1 MSVLR
6 EQPVAPDAC
15 DHCGLPV
22 PAGLYDAEAEH
33 QFCCAG
39 CRAVFDTI
47 RGFGLERF
55 YALKEEDDTKLQ
67 ANPRGGGFETF
78 DHEAFLERHVD
89 RLPGGLCGIDLQL
102 EGLHCAA
109 CIWLLEHTP
118 KILDGVVEVRV
129 DFGRKRARVV
139 WDPSR
144 VLLSRIAETLDS
156 LGYTPRPYVG
166 SPLDEIRRKE
176 SRRLLVRMAVA
187 GALAAN
193 VMLMSFALFAGMFDR
208 MEAEYRE
215 LFRWSGLGLTFLA
228 VIWPGRTFFAGARA
242 SIRTGVMH
250 MDLPVALAL
259 TAGTAWGAVN
269 TVRGIGE
276 TYFESLTAVIFL
288 LLVGRYVMQR
298 QQHAAHDAVAL
309 LYGLTPGVAHR
320 VLPGGGLEDIP
331 VEALESGDQVEV
343 RPGESIPGDGEVRE
357 GKSSLDLSLLSGES
371 EPVNVA
377 PGDRVFAG
385 TTNLGSPVRVS
396 VDSTGAETRVGRLM
410 SLVESFARDR
420 PRVVRLADRVAHRFV
435 LVVLS
440 IAAAT
445 LLGWWWVDPDAAV
458 ENAIALLIVTCPCA
472 LGLATPLALV
482 AAIGRAAR
490 KGILIKGGEAIET
503 LARHGR
509 LLLDKTGT
517 LTEGRTELV
526 ELHGERETLRF
537 AAALEL
543 GVAHPIARAFVEA
556 GREHGGAP
564 VVCSEIR
571 YAPGEGVEG
580 RCDGREVR
588 IGSAGFTAPGGLSP
602 QAAGWERAVIASGLS
617 PVCITVD
624 GEVVSIAGIGDPLR
638 ADAGAA
644 LEALRERGF
653 DLGMISGDDPRVAR
667 AIGRTLG
674 LDEDAVHGRVAP
686 EDKARH
692 VQALRRDEGSLI
704 MVGDGVNDTAA
715 LSAADVGVAVQ
726 GGAEASLSAA
736 DVYLSRPGLAPLV
749 ELIDGSRRAMGVVR
763 RNMAASLAY
772 NLVTGGLAVA
782 GLINPLIAAVLMP
795 ISSLTVVTLSYR
807 SRTF

>member
-1 MSVLR
+1 M
-6 EQPVAPDAC
+6 APDAC

-39 CRAVFDTI
+39 CRAVYETI
-47 RGFGLERF
+47 RGFGLDR
-55 YALKEEDDTKLQ
+55 YYSLRGDEEAGLQ
-67 ANPRGGGFETF
+67 ANPDGGSFATF
-78 DHEAFLERHVD
+78 DHDAFQQRHVEE
-89 RLPGGLCGIDLQL
+89 LPGNLRRIELQL
-102 EGLHCAA
+102 EGMHCAA
-109 CIWLLEHTP
+109 CIWLIEHTP
-118 KILDGVVEVRV
+118 RVVDGINSIQV
-129 DFGRKRARVV
+129 DFGRKRAQVV

-144 VLLSRIAETLDS
+144 VGLSRIAETLDS

-166 SPLDEIRRKE
+166 SPLDEIRRRE

-215 LFRWSGLGLTFLA
+215 LFRWSGLGLTLLA

-259 TAGTAWGAVN
+259 AAGTIWGAVN
-269 TVRGIGE
+269 TVRGAGE

-309 LYGLTPGVAHR
+309 LYGLTPGVVHR
-320 VLPGGGLEDIP
+320 VQRNGSLEDVP
-331 VEALESGDQVEV
+331 VEALESGDRVEV
-343 RPGESIPGDGEVRE
+343 LPGESIPGDGEVQDGR
-357 GKSSLDLSLLSGES
+357 SSLDLSLLSGES
-371 EPVNVA
+371 EPVNVE

-385 TTNLGSPVRVS
+385 TTNLGSPLRIR

-410 SLVESFARDR
+410 NLVESFARDR

-440 IAAAT
+440 VAAAT

-517 LTEGRTELV
+517 LTEGRTELI
-526 ELHGERETLRF
+526 ELHGDRDTIRY

-543 GVAHPIARAFVEA
+543 GVAHPIAHAFVEA
-556 GREHGGAP
+556 GRERAGAP
-564 VVCSEIR
+564 VACSGIR
-571 YAPGEGVEG
+571 YAPGEGVAG
-580 RCDGREVR
+580 RCEGREVR
-588 IGSAGFTAPGGLSP
+588 IGSATFTAPDGLPSR
-602 QAAGWERAVIASGLS
+602 AAGWERDVIASGLS
-617 PVCITVD
+617 PVCIAVD
-624 GEVVSIAGIGDPLR
+624 GEVVSVAGIGDPLR
-638 ADAGAA
+638 ADAAGA

-674 LDEDAVHGRVAP
+674 LEDEAVHGRVAP